1 MVSLEFEP
9 GPQDGRRRQIHCAMM
24 AAQQTDSLGLREKN
38 LILPI
43 FFFILYLLSNSILND
58 IIFCTAEKR
67 TKIKLWMQKV
77 T

>member
-24 AAQQTDSLGLREKN
+24 AAQPKESLGLREKN

-43 FFFILYLLSNSILND
+43 FFLILYLLSNSILND
-58 IIFCTAEKR
+58 IIFCTAEK
-67 TKIKLWMQKV
+67 QQE
-77 T
+77 